1 MKVSLIAVVL
11 ALCGLIPT
19 SFASAHL
26 EDSKKDL
33 SDGQSHRDRIPFDI
47 QRVLLEPVETR
58 SSSGKGDRKGNPKKR
73 GKKGNYEEGDH
84 EGGLEKGGKKGRA
97 SVGKKGRSADSRN
110 ESSQTPPSA
119 FPSTAPNGQPILEV
133 SPSLVS
139 TESPASYNKTAHPTP
154 VTFPPSL
161 ECAVVATC
169 IPPIDPADPQG
180 GRFEDCNSINIDPAE
195 CTDTPTLLTFRFNG
209 GDCLDSNNAYDPNFF
224 SCEDFF
230 DGPPPSDSLG
240 AEVYMIITDNEGFK
254 YFDGSIKVGDY
265 FNITNFSPFHAA
277 VNVTV
282 YDGTPAP
289 ENIRETMIIS
299 TTCSEA
305 TFLKD
310 RFGVLQLEG
319 FSSATQ
325 GYQQCII
332 SVSYDFTVTSSYQD
346 FVVSLESMMAIQN
359 LDPQNELLNFT
370 DDVLGVKLNAG
381 DEFVLSSGPINVDLC
396 IRKQY
401 SMSVEVSGTAPSGF
415 SCRAAAFD
423 TMNFTTGVLDTRP

>member
-1 MKVSLIAVVL
+1 MKASLIAVVL

-26 EDSKKDL
+26 KDSKKDL
-33 SDGQSHRDRIPFDI
+33 SDSQSHRDRIPFDI
-47 QRVLLEPVETR
+47 QRVLLEPVETG
-58 SSSGKGDRKGNPKKR
+58 SSSGKGDRKGTLKR
-73 GKKGNYEEGDH
+73 GKKGNYEEDDN
-84 EGGLEKGGKKGRA
+84 EGGLEKVGRKEEL
-97 SVGKKGRSADSRN
+97 VLGRKVALTVEMSHHRLLQVLFRPQRRMGNRFLKCRQA
-110 ESSQTPPSA
+110 
-119 FPSTAPNGQPILEV
+119 
-133 SPSLVS
+133 
-139 TESPASYNKTAHPTP
+139 
-154 VTFPPSL
+154 SL

-325 GYQQCII
+325 GYQQCIT

-346 FVVSLESMMAIQN
+346 FVVSLEYVG
-359 LDPQNELLNFT
+359 DP
-370 DDVLGVKLNAG
+370 K
-381 DEFVLSSGPINVDLC
+381 P
-396 IRKQY
+396 
-401 SMSVEVSGTAPSGF
+401 
-415 SCRAAAFD
+415 
-423 TMNFTTGVLDTRP
+423 